1 MSGLKG
7 KRALINGS
15 TTGIGLEPIGEIQR
29 KGLARKNACLLPLRT
44 RKQPVRSREEFRA
57 PTGVR
62 KSPKNEPAGHV
73 RCAMGF
79 LRSGWSSG

>member
-1 MSGLKG
+1 MPLAAAAHLASYLHGEG
-7 KRALINGS
+7 RA
-15 TTGIGLEPIGEIQR
+15 EIR
-29 KGLARKNACLLPLRT
+29 ESAAGCT
-44 RKQPVRSREEFRA
+44 RELTDRFREAFRV

-79 LRSGWSSG
+79 LRSGWSNG